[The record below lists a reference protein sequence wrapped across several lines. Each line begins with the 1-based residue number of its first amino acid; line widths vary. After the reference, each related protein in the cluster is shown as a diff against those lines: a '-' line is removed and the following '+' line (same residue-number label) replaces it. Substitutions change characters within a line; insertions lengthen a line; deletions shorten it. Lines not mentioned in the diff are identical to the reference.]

1 MCGGDQ
7 SGGAGGIRTAEP
19 TRPALH
25 RRDFL
30 DARGREHDA
39 LFRACL
45 VPDSRLLGGS
55 PSLLA
60 GKNAGN
66 FADSAAFCKNTSRK
80 HVRIQPFVS
89 EFPMQT
95 SREFFRARRELIR
108 PYRPE
113 QGIWREIDARVPT
126 FVVDNKIIHYA
137 NSTK

>member
-55 PSLLA
+55 PWIDTMIWLDSLSTGLKFPA
-60 GKNAGN
+60 NWGKKQGIPRNRPI
-66 FADSAAFCKNTSRK
+66 SAKISSRK
-80 HVRIQPFVS
+80 HLQIQ
-89 EFPMQT
+89 
-95 SREFFRARRELIR
+95 
-108 PYRPE
+108 
-113 QGIWREIDARVPT
+113 
-126 FVVDNKIIHYA
+126 
-137 NSTK
+137 

>member
-66 FADSAAFCKNTSRK
+66 FADSAAFLQKYVTKTCANSAVCK
-80 HVRIQPFVS
+80 RI
-89 EFPMQT
+89 
-95 SREFFRARRELIR
+95 
-108 PYRPE
+108 PYADE
-113 QGIWREIDARVPT
+113 QGILSRPQGI
-126 FVVDNKIIHYA
+126 N
-137 NSTK
+137 